1 MVEARN
7 EYFGSKSQQAL
18 QKRAELLWALVKDDP
33 QFSCHGRAVSI
44 SGGEL
49 NDITLQASVARL
61 IGASA
66 AEGVLEKDKEDR
78 KAALTSLGMIT
89 DEYSDWLSTDQT
101 FDLAQQ
107 LVDTRPLAEDLT
119 VIEVGSDT
127 PLDDLKALDAFTQ
140 TCDVLLPM
148 GSFIRGEA
156 RSAVCIFAEE
166 PNGRIVGVSG
176 SVDQFHPDHAKG
188 GMCWWGM
195 LATADHRRGEGIALI
210 LGAMALLAMRDRFG
224 FQKFFTGIREGN
236 IPSEKL
242 CSKLGFAPSGQH
254 VVLAIDPEVMQSTQ
268 VTK

>member
-1 MVEARN
+1 MVGVRN
-7 EYFGSKSQQAL
+7 EYFGTEAQKAL
-18 QKRAELLWALVKDDP
+18 QRRAELLWPLVKNDP
-33 QFSCHGRAVSI
+33 RFSCHGRAVSI
-44 SGGEL
+44 SDGEL
-49 NDITLQASVARL
+49 NDITLQATVAKL

-66 AEGVLEKDKEDR
+66 AEGVWAKDKETR
-78 KAALTSLGMIT
+78 KAALTSEGMIT
-89 DEYSDWLSTDQT
+89 DEYSNWLSTDQT

-107 LVDTRPLAEDLT
+107 IVDTRPLKADLT
-119 VIEVGSDT
+119 VVEVGAQTSSEDM
-127 PLDDLKALDAFTQ
+127 KALDAFTQ

-156 RSAVCIFAEE
+156 RPAVCIFARE
-166 PNGRIVGVSG
+166 PDGRIVGVSG
-176 SVDQFHPDHAKG
+176 SVHQFHPDHAKG

-224 FQKFFTGIREGN
+224 IQKFFTGIREGN
-236 IPSEKL
+236 TPSEKL
-242 CSKLGFAPSGQH
+242 CSKLGFVPSGQH